1 MLNVEGKTALVT
13 GGSLGIGKA
22 VVEVFTAHRI
32 QTYFSYNRHGGEAE
46 AVARATGAVALQADL
61 GSAAG
66 WKALAEEFQSRSGT
80 LDYLVHNAGIWTYF
94 PVGSSDF
101 AVWKETMA
109 LNLDAV
115 GYLTNA
121 LVPMMNRGGAI
132 VMVGST
138 AGRRGEAVHAHYAAT
153 KAALAGLAKSWAA
166 ELGPRG
172 IRTNVVAPGWVD
184 TPMSAEELARPGR
197 REQIAS
203 TIPLRRIPPPE
214 DVAYPILFLVS
225 DWGRHVNGTTLD
237 VNGGAVLIG
246 G

>member
-22 VVEVFTAHRI
+22 VVEIFAARKI
-32 QTYFSYNRHGGEAE
+32 RTYFSYNRHQEEAE
-46 AVARATGAVALQADL
+46 ALERATGAVAIQADL
-61 GSAAG
+61 SHPLG
-66 WKALAEEFQSRSGT
+66 WKTLVEEFQAQSPR
-80 LDYLVHNAGIWTYF
+80 LDYLIHNAGIWTYF
-94 PVGSSDF
+94 PIGESDF
-101 AVWKETMA
+101 SVWKETMA

-121 LVPMMNRGGAI
+121 LVSMMKNGGAI

-138 AGRRGEAVHAHYAAT
+138 AGRRGEAMHSHYAAT

-172 IRTNVVAPGWVD
+172 IRANVVAPGWVD
-184 TPMSAEELARPGR
+184 TPMSAEEFSKAGR
-197 REQIAS
+197 KEQIAA
-203 TIPLRRIPPPE
+203 TIPLRRVPPPE
-214 DVAYPILFLVS
+214 DIAYPILFLVS
-225 DWGRHVNGTTLD
+225 DWARHINGTTLD

>member
-22 VVEVFTAHRI
+22 VVQIFTAHKI
-32 QTYFSYNRHGGEAE
+32 KTFFSYNRHQEEAE
-46 AVARATGAVALQADL
+46 ALEKTTGAVAVQADL
-61 GSAAG
+61 SNALG
-66 WKALAEEFQSRSGT
+66 WKTLAEEFQSQSGT

-94 PVGSSDF
+94 PIGTSDF

-121 LVPMMNRGGAI
+121 LVPMMNRGGSI

-172 IRTNVVAPGWVD
+172 IRANVVAPGWVD
-184 TPMSAEELARPGR
+184 TPMSAEEFAKPGR
-197 REQIAS
+197 KERIAA
-203 TIPLRRIPPPE
+203 TIPLRRVPPPE
-214 DVAYPILFLVS
+214 DIAHPILFLVS
-225 DWGRHVNGTTLD
+225 DWARHITGTTLD

>member
-1 MLNVEGKTALVT
+1 MLNVEGKVALIT

-22 VVEVFTAHRI
+22 TVEIFAAHKIR
-32 QTYFSYNRHGGEAE
+32 TYFSYNRHQEEAE
-46 AVARATGAVALQADL
+46 ALATKTGATALQADL
-61 GSAAG
+61 SNALG
-66 WKALAEEFQSRSGT
+66 WRTLVEEFQSTCAS

-94 PVGSSDF
+94 PIGESDF
-101 AVWKETMA
+101 SVWKETMA

-121 LVPMMNRGGAI
+121 FVPMMQRGGAI

-184 TPMSAEELARPGR
+184 TPMSAGEFSKPGR
-197 REQIAS
+197 KEAIAA
-203 TIPLRRIPPPE
+203 TIPLRRVPPPE
-214 DVAYPILFLVS
+214 DIAYPILFLVS
-225 DWGRHVNGTTLD
+225 DWARHITGTTLD

>member
-13 GGSLGIGKA
+13 GGSLGIGRA
-22 VVEVFTAHRI
+22 VVEVFTAHGI
-32 QTYFSYNRHGGEAE
+32 KTHFSFNRHQEEAAALE
-46 AVARATGAVALQADL
+46 RATGAVGIRSDLSNAL
-61 GSAAG
+61 G
-66 WKALAEEFQSRSGT
+66 WKTLVTEFQARNAN
-80 LDYLVHNAGIWTYF
+80 LDFLVHNAGIWTYF
-94 PVGSSDF
+94 PIGDSDF
-101 AVWKETMA
+101 AVWRETMM

-121 LVPMMNRGGAI
+121 LVPMMGGGGSI

-166 ELGPRG
+166 ELGPHG
-172 IRTNVVAPGWVD
+172 IRANVVAPGWVD
-184 TPMSAEELARPGR
+184 TPMSADEFAKPGR
-197 REQIAS
+197 KDQIAA

-214 DVAYPILFLVS
+214 DIAYPILFLVS

>member
-22 VVEVFTAHRI
+22 VVEVFTAHKVK
-32 QTYFSYNRHGGEAE
+32 TYFSYNRHQEEAE
-46 AVARATGAVALQADL
+46 TLGNATGAVGIQADL
-61 GSAAG
+61 ANALG
-66 WKALAEEFQSRSGT
+66 WKTLAEEFQAKSPT
-80 LDYLVHNAGIWTYF
+80 LDYLVHNAGIWTHF
-94 PVGSSDF
+94 PIGTSDF
-101 AVWKETMA
+101 SVWKETMA

-121 LVPMMNRGGAI
+121 LVPMMNAGGAI

-153 KAALAGLAKSWAA
+153 KAAMAGLAKSWAA

-184 TPMSAEELARPGR
+184 TPMSAEEFAKPGR
-197 REQIAS
+197 KEQIAA

-214 DVAYPILFLVS
+214 DIAFPVLFLVS
-225 DWGRHVNGTTLD
+225 DWARHVNGTTLD

>member
-1 MLNVEGKTALVT
+1 MLNVEGRTALVT

-22 VVEVFTAHRI
+22 VVEVFTAHKI
-32 QTYFSYNRHGGEAE
+32 KTYFSYNRHQEEAE
-46 AVARATGAVALQADL
+46 ALEKATGAVGIQADL
-61 GSAAG
+61 SNALG
-66 WKALAEEFQSRSGT
+66 WKSLAEEFQEHCAT
-80 LDYLVHNAGIWTYF
+80 VDYLVHNAGIWTYF
-94 PVGSSDF
+94 PIGTSDF
-101 AVWKETMA
+101 SLWKETMA

-121 LVPMMNRGGAI
+121 LVPIMNRGGSI

-172 IRTNVVAPGWVD
+172 IRANVVAPGWVD
-184 TPMSAEELARPGR
+184 TPMSAEEFAKPGR
-197 REQIAS
+197 KEQIAA
-203 TIPLRRIPPPE
+203 TIPLRRVPPPE
-214 DVAYPILFLVS
+214 DIAYPILFLVS
-225 DWGRHVNGTTLD
+225 DWARHITGTTLD
-237 VNGGAVLIG
+237 VNGGAVLVG

>member
-22 VVEVFTAHRI
+22 VVEIFTAHGIR
-32 QTYFSYNRHGGEAE
+32 TWFSYNRHRAEAE
-46 AVARATGAVALQADL
+46 ALEKATGAAGIQADL
-61 GSAAG
+61 SNALG
-66 WKALAEEFQSRSGT
+66 WKTLVEEFQAHTGT
-80 LDYLVHNAGIWTYF
+80 LDYLVHNAGIWTHF
-94 PVGSSDF
+94 PIGASDF
-101 AVWKETMA
+101 AVWRETMA

-121 LVPMMNRGGAI
+121 LVPMINRDGAI
-132 VMVGST
+132 VLVGST

-184 TPMSAEELARPGR
+184 TPMSAEEFAKPGR
-197 REQIAS
+197 KEQIAA
-203 TIPLRRIPPPE
+203 TIPLRRVPPPE
-214 DVAYPILFLVS
+214 DIAYPILFLVS

>member
-22 VVEVFTAHRI
+22 TVEIFAAHRI
-32 QTYFSYNRHGGEAE
+32 RTFFSYNRHQEEAK
-46 AVARATGAVALQADL
+46 ALAAKTGAMALQADL
-61 GSAAG
+61 SHALG
-66 WKALAEEFQSRSGT
+66 WKTLVEEFQAKSPG

-94 PVGSSDF
+94 PIGESDF
-101 AVWKETMA
+101 SIWKETIA

-121 LVPMMNRGGAI
+121 FVPMMNKGGAI

-184 TPMSAEELARPGR
+184 TPMSAAEFSKRGRKEE
-197 REQIAS
+197 IAA
-203 TIPLRRIPPPE
+203 TIPLHRVPPPE
-214 DVAYPILFLVS
+214 DIAYPILFLVS
-225 DWGRHVNGTTLD
+225 DWARHINGAILD

>member
-1 MLNVEGKTALVT
+1 MLNVEGKIALIT

-22 VVEVFTAHRI
+22 TVEIFTAHKI
-32 QTYFSYNRHGGEAE
+32 TTYFSYNRHQAEAE
-46 AVARATGAVALQADL
+46 ALARATGATAIAADL
-61 GSAAG
+61 SNLLG
-66 WKALAEEFQSRSGT
+66 WKTLAEEFQVKSPS
-80 LDYLVHNAGIWTYF
+80 LDFLIHNAGIWTHF
-94 PVGSSDF
+94 PIGSSDF
-101 AVWKETMA
+101 SIWKETMR

-121 LVPMMNRGGAI
+121 LVPMITRGGAI

-138 AGRRGEAVHAHYAAT
+138 AGRRGEAVHSHYAAT

-172 IRTNVVAPGWVD
+172 IRANVVAPGWVD
-184 TPMSAEELARPGR
+184 TPMSAEEFSKPGR
-197 REQIAS
+197 KEAVAA
-203 TIPLRRIPPPE
+203 TIPLRRIPSPE
-214 DVAYPILFLVS
+214 DIAYPILFLVS
-225 DWGRHVNGTTLD
+225 DWARHITGTTID

>member
-22 VVEVFTAHRI
+22 VVEIFTAHKI
-32 QTYFSYNRHGGEAE
+32 TTFFSYNRHQEEAE
-46 AVARATGAVALQADL
+46 ALAKVTGATAIAADL
-61 GSAAG
+61 SHSLG
-66 WKALAEEFQSRSGT
+66 WKTLAEEFQGKSPR
-80 LDYLVHNAGIWTYF
+80 LDFLIHNAGIWTYF
-94 PVGSSDF
+94 PIGASDF
-101 AVWKETMA
+101 SIWNEMMR

-121 LVPMMNRGGAI
+121 LVPMMARGGAI

-138 AGRRGEAVHAHYAAT
+138 AGRRGEAVHSHYAAT

-166 ELGPRG
+166 ELGPQG

-184 TPMSAEELARPGR
+184 TPMSAEEFSKPGR
-197 REQIAS
+197 KEAIAA
-203 TIPLRRIPPPE
+203 TISLKRIPPPE
-214 DVAYPILFLVS
+214 DIAYPILFLVS
-225 DWGRHVNGTTLD
+225 DWARHITGTTLD
-237 VNGGAVLIG
+237 VNGGAVLVG